1 MIRSSQWHINNQVDP
16 NISLQWTDRSI
27 DRPINRFSRVMWI
40 TQMCVIILR
49 RVHHN
54 IDFPVKRSV
63 NWILHVLSSKN
74 HRSLADWPLGSTRNM
89 FTIYGIVA
97 TVSVGF
103 FSSNLCTMYWIR
115 SRKINSKLWNSML
128 WTPIW
133 NSSFEY
139 ELKFYK

>member
-1 MIRSSQWHINNQVDP
+1 MTEWHINNQVDP

-40 TQMCVIILR
+40 TQMCVVILR

-115 SRKINSKLWNSML
+115 SRKIKLHQRAVVEFHALN
-128 WTPIW
+128 TD
-133 NSSFEY
+133 
-139 ELKFYK
+139 LKLEFWVRIEIL